1 MNFFKTKNKGDLA
14 PYLDRSPFR
23 LEVKNG
29 ETVATKK
36 SRAQDTAGFLGEK
49 RRKERRQKKG
59 RGRVREITGVLRF
72 LI

>member
-36 SRAQDTAGFLGEK
+36 VTSARHSRLP
-49 RRKERRQKKG
+49 R
-59 RGRVREITGVLRF
+59 
-72 LI
+72 